1 MHAHSAFTNAS
12 GATLDVFLK
21 DIIRIYA
28 FSQEG
33 TYWFLG
39 NINCG

>member
-12 GATLDVFLK
+12 GATLDVLLE

-28 FSQEG
+28 FCQEG
-33 TYWFLG
+33 IYWFLG
-39 NINCG
+39 NINFG